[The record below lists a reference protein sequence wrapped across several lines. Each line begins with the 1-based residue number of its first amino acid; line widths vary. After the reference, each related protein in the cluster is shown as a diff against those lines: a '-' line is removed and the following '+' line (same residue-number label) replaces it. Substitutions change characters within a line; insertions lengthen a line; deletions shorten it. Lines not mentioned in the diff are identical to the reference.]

1 MNWII
6 KFPQYQFRSSSIL
19 RIRKLR
25 GLLSDQKFWFGSKL
39 GKELNGNNFSFITL
53 HIEARECRLQEDSRR
68 TPGPGTVRR
77 IRRTLEASLVSF
89 EVYSPLVLL

>member
-53 HIEARECRLQEDSRR
+53 HIEARECRLQEDSRSWDCPKNPTNFR
-68 TPGPGTVRR
+68 
-77 IRRTLEASLVSF
+77 SFVSF
-89 EVYSPLVLL
+89 V